1 MTQAYM
7 ALFMIIVV
15 LVLILTKKIPMN
27 FVMFVVPIVCG
38 ILLGFSV
45 KDLSSIIVTQFNS
58 IMQSAGYLL
67 LFGNI
72 YFGMLNESGM
82 FDLMIDRLIKILGK
96 KMNVVVIAM
105 LTTFIGMIG
114 YLTANFSTVYLLCF
128 PLMLPLYKKFKFD
141 KEDAFYICQ
150 TACALVGFLPW
161 GIGIA
166 YTAAAAGLDS
176 MELAN
181 AAVPWGL
188 CIIPTIILQ
197 WIYFSM
203 RHKKIHGTLGLPS
216 NVNESSDA
224 LEKQDKPN
232 ARPKLFWIN
241 FTVFVIA
248 MLCLTVLQLSGW
260 MVFLFASII
269 TAMINYPKN
278 FGDIWNKNATMFF
291 NVVIML
297 LAISVYLAIFNAK
310 PEGGTSMI
318 DGLASLLVNIV
329 PSFLLRYMHL
339 IFLVLCVV
347 IIRFVPFQ
355 VFNAMYPLFIAVGA
369 SFGIPALTIIAPF
382 VCLLAFATSVTPF
395 NSATYVGCNLIQIE
409 DVDHF
414 CNRGTRVMS
423 VSIIVTVIVAL
434 LTRVLVL

>member
-1 MTQAYM
+1 MLEAYM

-38 ILLGFSV
+38 LLLGFSI
-45 KDLSSIIVTQFNS
+45 KDLSSVIVSQFNS

-82 FDLMIDRLIKILGK
+82 FDVIINRLITLLGK
-96 KMNVVVIAM
+96 RMNVVVIAM
-105 LTTFIGMIG
+105 FTTVIGVIG

-128 PLMLPLYKKFKFD
+128 PLMLPLYKKFNFD
-141 KEDAFYICQ
+141 KEAAFYICQ
-150 TACALVGFLPW
+150 TACVLVGFLPW

-181 AAVPWGL
+181 ASIPWGL
-188 CIIPTIILQ
+188 CVIPTIILQ

-203 RHKKIHGTLGLPS
+203 RHKKIHGTLGIPS
-216 NVNESSDA
+216 NYHSDEEISENSER
-224 LEKQDKPN
+224 LN

-241 FTVFVIA
+241 FIIFVIA
-248 MLCLTVLQLSGW
+248 MVGLMVFQLSGW
-260 MVFLFASII
+260 LVFLLASIV

-278 FGDIWNKNATMFF
+278 FGEIWSKNANMFF

-310 PEGGTSMI
+310 PEGGISMI
-318 DGLASLLVNIV
+318 DGLAALLVNIV
-329 PSFLLRYMHL
+329 PSFMLRYMHL
-339 IFLVLCVV
+339 IFLMLCVV
-347 IIRFVPFQ
+347 VIRFVPFQ

-369 SFGIPALTIIAPF
+369 SFGIPALAIIAPF
-382 VCLLAFATSVTPF
+382 VCNLTFATSVTPF
-395 NSATYVGCNLIQIE
+395 NSATYVGCNLLKID
-409 DVDHF
+409 DVNHF
-414 CNRGTRVMS
+414 CNRGVRVMS
-423 VSIIVTVIVAL
+423 VSLLITIFVAFLAGLIIV
-434 LTRVLVL
+434 